1 MPTSK
6 PGDVATHLQVQGG
19 SVESGE
25 LPEATVSGQGL
36 LKVRGVRSL
45 EASRLSVERTLD
57 NTLVLDTHALVT
69 VTE

>member
-6 PGDVATHLQVQGG
+6 LGDVAIHIQVQGG
-19 SVESGE
+19 SVESRG

-36 LKVRGVRSL
+36 LKVRGMRSL
-45 EASRLSVERTLD
+45 EASRISAERTLD
-57 NTLVLDTHALVT
+57 HTLVLDTHALVT